1 MIRNWLTGLLAAVC
15 LFSATTTTANTSEAS
30 WPMLAQA
37 PVLAE
42 APLLAQVKV
51 TQSGG
56 KNYVVESLV
65 VVVLFGAALFVV
77 CKTSR
82 RS

>member
-1 MIRNWLTGLLAAVC
+1 MIRNRLMGLLAAMG
-15 LFSATTTTANTSEAS
+15 LSAVTASMATAGEIA
-30 WPMLAQA
+30 A
-37 PVLAE
+37 PVLAQL
-42 APLLAQVKV
+42 PLLAQIKV
-51 TQSGG
+51 SETGG

-82 RS
+82 RT

>member
-1 MIRNWLTGLLAAVC
+1 MIRNWLTGLVAAVG
-15 LFSATTTTANTSEAS
+15 LTQATAT
-30 WPMLAQA
+30 LAQA
-37 PVLAE
+37 YEVSLPVLA
-42 APLLAQVKV
+42 QIKT
-51 TQSGG
+51 TQTGG

-65 VVVLFGAALFVV
+65 VVVLFGVALFVI